1 MHRIPRRDAIH
12 RVPTPGRAARPT
24 INSRET
30 TAMPILLTNYI
41 KRAHTAFPPLAEYA
55 YPWQATAQAV
65 SLVQEWLRTLGDD
78 YRIHSGVAIHRTATV
93 EEGVVL
99 KGPAVVSAGCFLAAH
114 AYLRGGV
121 FLDQGVTVGPGCEV
135 KSAFVFQGTTLA
147 HFNFVGDS
155 LIGAGVNMEAG
166 AVIANHYNERSDKEI
181 TVRAGGQLMRTGVQ
195 KFGALIGD
203 GSRLGA
209 NAVTSPGTILEAG
222 SVVGRLELVEQV
234 KLTLPLSP

>member
-1 MHRIPRRDAIH
+1 
-12 RVPTPGRAARPT
+12 
-24 INSRET
+24 
-30 TAMPILLTNYI
+30 MPILLTDYI
-41 KRAHTAFPPLAEYA
+41 KRAHAAFPPLALHA

-78 YRIHSGVAIHRTATV
+78 YQVQNGIAIHRAATV

-99 KGPAVVSAGCFLAAH
+99 KGPVVVSAGCFLAAH

-121 FLDQGVTVGPGCEV
+121 FLDEGVTVGPGCEV
-135 KSAFVFQGTTLA
+135 KSSFLFRGTTLA

-155 LIGAGVNMEAG
+155 LVGGGVNLEAG
-166 AVIANHYNERSDKEI
+166 AVVANHYNERTHKDI
-181 TVRAGGQLMRTGVQ
+181 AVRAGGQVIQTGVQ

-209 NAVTSPGTILEAG
+209 NAVTSPGTILPPG

-234 KLTLPLSP
+234 KLPLP